1 MSKFLDHRV
10 IVFKDSPPMWGGAS
24 QKPEGSFL
32 SLDEAVA
39 SLGWYV
45 FGLVGPRSRDATE
58 AALVRWKGL
67 IRYL

>member
-1 MSKFLDHRV
+1 
-10 IVFKDSPPMWGGAS
+10 MWGAAS
-24 QKPEGSFL
+24 QKPEGPFL

-58 AALVRWKGL
+58 AALVRLKGL